1 MWVGEKDSLWKLG
14 VIEEEVGINPDNE
27 SQEEKTFLEE
37 DKVNSV
43 PAAETKWK
51 NSVTWIQ

>member
-37 DKVNSV
+37 DKVNRV
-43 PAAETKWK
+43 TAAETKWK